1 MTSPRIGN
9 YAPIVIYGWR
19 SPARSVLA
27 LYPPLGPMPVRVVG
41 WRCPRWRPGRKGCN
55 PMFDRRDAEE
65 QRHDQKA
72 PEGINL
78 ANTAGHWELSTVALV
93 TDGVSL

>member
-1 MTSPRIGN
+1 
-9 YAPIVIYGWR
+9 
-19 SPARSVLA
+19 
-27 LYPPLGPMPVRVVG
+27 
-41 WRCPRWRPGRKGCN
+41 
-55 PMFDRRDAEE
+55 MFDRRDAEE

-93 TDGVSL
+93 TDDVSL